1 MRKRSRHTEGT
12 SSSKSHFHTTARS
25 WLEKAMNG
33 VERLGLPWVSL
44 MAFQRITTHP
54 RVTGNPLTSA
64 EAWSD
69 ITDWLDADQA
79 WTPTPETVTA
89 MSSISSS
96 STAIYAVTSSQ
107 TPTWPSSP
115 SSTAVAYAPSTATS
129 PVSTACAGSTPT
141 TDSATTV
148 RRCHNRGHFPRQRLR
163 TDRTPIRHPKNETH

>member
-1 MRKRSRHTEGT
+1 MIVDANVLLHAVDST
-12 SSSKSHFHTTARS
+12 SHFHTTART

-79 WTPTPETVTA
+79 WTPTPGNCHRDVLDQLLIDGDLRGNLVTD
-89 MSSISSS
+89 
-96 STAIYAVTSSQ
+96 THLAILTIEH
-107 TPTWPSSP
+107 
-115 SSTAVAYAPSTATS
+115 
-129 PVSTACAGSTPT
+129 GSGICSF
-141 TDSATTV
+141 DSNFT
-148 RRCHNRGHFPRQRLR
+148 RLNGLRWINPNNR
-163 TDRTPIRHPKNETH
+163 